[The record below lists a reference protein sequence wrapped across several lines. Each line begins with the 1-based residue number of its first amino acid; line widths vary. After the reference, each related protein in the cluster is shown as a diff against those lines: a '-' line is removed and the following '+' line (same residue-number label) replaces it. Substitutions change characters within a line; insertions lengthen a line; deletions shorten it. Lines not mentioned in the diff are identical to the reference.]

1 MISIGTDIVKVSRIK
16 ALIDKKKERFL
27 NKIFTEEE
35 ISYCNSYSDSEV
47 HFSGK
52 YAAKEAVKKA
62 LLSNGLIEYIHL
74 KDIKI
79 LNKDNK
85 APYVVIDF
93 LELIPSHPIETQIN
107 IINLNYTVSVSHE
120 EEYAIAFVVIEK

>member
-16 ALIDKKKERFL
+16 GLLTTKEERFL

-35 ISYCNSYSDSEV
+35 ISYCNSHSNPEI

-62 LLSNGLIEYIHL
+62 LLSNDLIEHISL

-79 LNKDNK
+79 LNRDNK
-85 APYVVIDF
+85 VPCVVID
-93 LELIPSHPIETQIN
+93 N
-107 IINLNYTVSVSHE
+107 IMDLNYNVSISHE
-120 EEYAIAFVVIEK
+120 EEYAIAFALIQK

>member
-16 ALIDKKKERFL
+16 NLLTTTEEKFI

-35 ISYCNSYSDSEV
+35 IAYCNSHSKREI

-52 YAAKEAVKKA
+52 FAAKEAVKKA
-62 LLSNGLIEYIHL
+62 LLSNGLIEHISL

-79 LNKDNK
+79 LNRVNK
-85 APYVVIDF
+85 SPYVVI
-93 LELIPSHPIETQIN
+93 EHIVG
-107 IINLNYTVSVSHE
+107 LNYNVSISHE
-120 EEYAIAFVVIEK
+120 EVYAIAFVLIQK

>member
-16 ALIDKKKERFL
+16 DLLTTKEEKFL
-27 NKIFTEEE
+27 NKVFTKEE
-35 ISYCNSYSDSEV
+35 ISYCNSHSNPEI

-62 LLSNGLIEYIHL
+62 LLSNDLIEQISL

-79 LNKDNK
+79 LNRDNK
-85 APYVVIDF
+85 APYVVIEHIMD
-93 LELIPSHPIETQIN
+93 
-107 IINLNYTVSVSHE
+107 LNYNVSISHE
-120 EEYAIAFVVIEK
+120 EEYAIAFALIQK

>member
-16 ALIDKKKERFL
+16 GLLTTKEEKFL
-27 NKIFTEEE
+27 NKVFTEEE
-35 ISYCNSYSDSEV
+35 ISYCNSHSKPEI

-62 LLSNGLIEYIHL
+62 LLSNDVIKHISL

-79 LNKDNK
+79 LNRDNK
-85 APYVVIDF
+85 APYIVID
-93 LELIPSHPIETQIN
+93 N
-107 IINLNYTVSVSHE
+107 IMDLNCNVSISHE
-120 EEYAIAFVVIEK
+120 EEYVIAFALIQK

>member
-16 ALIDKKKERFL
+16 DLLTRKEEKFL

-35 ISYCNSYSDSEV
+35 IAYCNSHSKPEI

-62 LLSNGLIEYIHL
+62 LLSNDLIEQISL

-85 APYVVIDF
+85 APYVVVEHIM
-93 LELIPSHPIETQIN
+93 S
-107 IINLNYTVSVSHE
+107 LNYNISISHE
-120 EEYAIAFVVIEK
+120 EEYAIAFALIQK

>member
-16 ALIDKKKERFL
+16 TLIDNNKETFL
-27 NKIFTEEE
+27 NKIFTAKE
-35 ISYCNSYSDSEV
+35 IEYCNSNANPEI

-62 LLSNGLIEYIHL
+62 LLSNDLIEQISL
-74 KDIKI
+74 KDIEI

-85 APYVVIDF
+85 APYVVIEHIMD
-93 LELIPSHPIETQIN
+93 
-107 IINLNYTVSVSHE
+107 LNYNVSISHE
-120 EEYAIAFVVIEK
+120 EEYAIAFALIQK

>member
-16 ALIDKKKERFL
+16 DLLTTKEEKFL

-35 ISYCNSYSDSEV
+35 ISYCKANSKPEI

-62 LLSNGLIEYIHL
+62 LLSNELISQISL

-85 APYVVIDF
+85 APYVVID
-93 LELIPSHPIETQIN
+93 N
-107 IINLNYTVSVSHE
+107 IMDLNCNVSISHE
-120 EEYAIAFVVIEK
+120 EEYAIAFVLIQK

>member
-1 MISIGTDIVKVSRIK
+1 MISVGTDIVKVSRIK
-16 ALIDKKKERFL
+16 DLLTSKEEKFL
-27 NKIFTEEE
+27 HKVFTEEE
-35 ISYCNSYSDSEV
+35 IAYCNSHSNPEI

-62 LLSNGLIEYIHL
+62 LLSNNIIEQISL

-85 APYVVIDF
+85 APYVVIDH
-93 LELIPSHPIETQIN
+93 IMD
-107 IINLNYTVSVSHE
+107 LNYSVSISHE
-120 EEYAIAFVVIEK
+120 EEYAIAFTLIQK

>member
-16 ALIDKKKERFL
+16 DLLTTKEENFL
-27 NKIFTEEE
+27 NKVFTEEE
-35 ISYCNSYSDSEV
+35 ISYCNSNSNPEI

-52 YAAKEAVKKA
+52 YAAKEAIKKA
-62 LLSNGLIEYIHL
+62 LLSNDLIEQISL

-85 APYVVIDF
+85 APYVVI
-93 LELIPSHPIETQIN
+93 EHIV
-107 IINLNYTVSVSHE
+107 NLNYSVSISHE
-120 EEYAIAFVVIEK
+120 EEYAIAFALIQK

>member
-16 ALIDKKKERFL
+16 NLLITKEEKFI

-35 ISYCNSYSDSEV
+35 IAYCNSHSKPEI

-62 LLSNGLIEYIHL
+62 LLTNDLIDQICL

-85 APYVVIDF
+85 APSVVIEHVLD
-93 LELIPSHPIETQIN
+93 
-107 IINLNYTVSVSHE
+107 LNFNVSISHE
-120 EEYAIAFVVIEK
+120 QEYAIAFVLIQK

>member
-16 ALIDKKKERFL
+16 DLLTTKENFFL

-35 ISYCNSYSDSEV
+35 ISYCKAHSKPEV

-62 LLSNGLIEYIHL
+62 LLSNELIAQISL

-79 LNKDNK
+79 LNKENK
-85 APYVVIDF
+85 APYVVI
-93 LELIPSHPIETQIN
+93 EHVM
-107 IINLNYTVSVSHE
+107 NLNFNVSISHE
-120 EEYAIAFVVIEK
+120 EEYAIAFALIQK

>member
-1 MISIGTDIVKVSRIK
+1 MISVGTDIVKVSRIK
-16 ALIDKKKERFL
+16 ALIEQKKEKFL

-35 ISYCNSYSDSEV
+35 ISYCNSYPDSEV
-47 HFSGK
+47 HLSGK

-62 LLSNGLIEYIHL
+62 LLSNDLIEHINL

-79 LNKDNK
+79 LNKKNK

-93 LELIPSHPIETQIN
+93 VGFIPTHPIGSQIN
-107 IINLNYTVSVSHE
+107 IVKLNYNLSISHE
-120 EEYAIAFVVIEK
+120 DEYAIAFIVIEK

>member
-16 ALIDKKKERFL
+16 ELLTAKKEKFL
-27 NKIFTEEE
+27 NKVFTREE
-35 ISYCNSYSDSEV
+35 ISYCNSNSNPGI

-62 LLSNGLIEYIHL
+62 LLSNDLIEQISL

-79 LNKDNK
+79 LNRDNK
-85 APYVVIDF
+85 APYVVID
-93 LELIPSHPIETQIN
+93 N
-107 IINLNYTVSVSHE
+107 IMDLNCNVSISHE
-120 EEYAIAFVVIEK
+120 EEYAIAFALIQK

>member
-16 ALIDKKKERFL
+16 GLLTTKEERFL

-35 ISYCNSYSDSEV
+35 ISYCNSHSNPEI

-62 LLSNGLIEYIHL
+62 LLSNDLIEQISL

-79 LNKDNK
+79 LNRDNK
-85 APYVVIDF
+85 APYVLID
-93 LELIPSHPIETQIN
+93 N
-107 IINLNYTVSVSHE
+107 IMDLNYNVSISHE
-120 EEYAIAFVVIEK
+120 EEYAIAFALIQK